1 MYGWRECQGNW
12 RGLHGQEYELFWLLR
27 GMDVKFDL
35 SDVDG
40 FFWQGHSEV
49 KAVEDKVGKEA
60 VDYAIERG
68 SYRNRTGTLRK
79 SNKYSVQDDG
89 LELRNEAEYASFV
102 ESKGYEVLTGA
113 ALYAEKRLKE
123 EIK

>member
-1 MYGWRECQGNW
+1 
-12 RGLHGQEYELFWLLR
+12 
-27 GMDVKFDL
+27 MDVKFDL

-40 FFWQGHSEV
+40 FFRQGHSEV
-49 KAVEDKVGKEA
+49 KSVEDKVGKEA
-60 VDYAIERG
+60 VDYAIEHG

-102 ESKGYEVLTGA
+102 ESKGCEVLTGA

>member
-1 MYGWRECQGNW
+1 
-12 RGLHGQEYELFWLLR
+12 
-27 GMDVKFDL
+27 MDVKFDF
-35 SDVDG
+35 SDVDS
-40 FFWQGHSEV
+40 FFDKGYAEV
-49 KAVEDKVGKEA
+49 KSVEDKV
-60 VDYAIERG
+60 VDYAVKNG
-68 SYRNRTGTLRK
+68 SYQNRTGTLRK

-113 ALYAEKRLKE
+113 ALFAEKRLKE

>member
-1 MYGWRECQGNW
+1 
-12 RGLHGQEYELFWLLR
+12 
-27 GMDVKFDL
+27 MDVKFDF

-40 FFWQGHSEV
+40 FFRQGTAEV
-49 KAVEDKVGKEA
+49 KAVEEKVGKEA
-60 VDYAIERG
+60 VDYAVKNG
-68 SYRNRTGTLRK
+68 SYKNRTGNLRK
-79 SNKYSVQDDG
+79 SNKHSVGDDG

-113 ALYAEKRLKE
+113 ALYAERRLKE

>member
-1 MYGWRECQGNW
+1 
-12 RGLHGQEYELFWLLR
+12 
-27 GMDVKFDL
+27 MDVKFDL

-40 FFWQGHSEV
+40 FFRQGHSEV

-60 VDYAIERG
+60 VNYAIEHG
-68 SYRNRTGTLRK
+68 SYQNRTGTLRK
-79 SNKYSVQDDG
+79 SNKYSVEDEG
-89 LELRNEAEYASFV
+89 LELKNEAEYASFV

-113 ALYAEKRLKE
+113 ALFAERRLKE

>member
-1 MYGWRECQGNW
+1 MN
-12 RGLHGQEYELFWLLR
+12 
-27 GMDVKFDL
+27 
-35 SDVDG
+35 G
-40 FFWQGHSEV
+40 FFRQGYAEV

-60 VDYAIERG
+60 VDYAMKNG
-68 SYRNRTGTLRK
+68 SYQNRTGTLRK
-79 SNKYSVQDDG
+79 SNKYSVEDDG

-113 ALYAEKRLKE
+113 ALFAEKRLKE